1 MFVYT
6 MSGFL
11 SAVSGI
17 ILLSRLVSAQPSAGL
32 GQELPVIAAS
42 IIGGTSLVGGE
53 GTAFGAVLG
62 AAIVGVLENGIVLL
76 GSTPMPSRWSPGRL
90 FCWPSASTSGRSGG
104 GSAAHNVAGRGV
116 SEAGGEESRSSQP
129 CWRWT
134 EMLRF
139 AQHDRWWHGV

>member
-11 SAVSGI
+11 ASISGI
-17 ILLSRLVSAQPSAGL
+17 ILLSRLVSAQPTAGL

-62 AAIVGVLENGIVLL
+62 AAIIGVLENGIVLL
-76 GSTPMPSRWSPGRL
+76 GINTYAQQVVTGSGHAAGRRARHLAEAARAARRVSEIGPSRDGAGAQLGRAWVSL
-90 FCWPSASTSGRSGG
+90 ARRSDDARGG
-104 GSAAHNVAGRGV
+104 AHR
-116 SEAGGEESRSSQP
+116 
-129 CWRWT
+129 
-134 EMLRF
+134 
-139 AQHDRWWHGV
+139 